1 VVVSGDEVEDEV
13 AVGDEVAE
21 GVEVAAEVVVAVAV
35 VDVEEAARTKSASF
49 LTDTRAFTYRAERM
63 TNFLRLLLILKN
75 QFMEKKG

>member
-1 VVVSGDEVEDEV
+1 MVVSGDEVEDEV

-21 GVEVAAEVVVAVAV
+21 GVEAAAGVAVAV